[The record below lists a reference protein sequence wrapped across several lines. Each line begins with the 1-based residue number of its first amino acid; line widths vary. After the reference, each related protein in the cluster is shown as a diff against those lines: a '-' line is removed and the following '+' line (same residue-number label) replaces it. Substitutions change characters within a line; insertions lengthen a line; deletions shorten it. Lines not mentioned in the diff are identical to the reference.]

1 MFEFIIDCYKNEKVC
16 DKTVNIYSHALKF
29 VPDCYK
35 TWQIYDKVVFKEPF
49 MLKYFYDRYKTHEMC
64 DKTLD
69 ACFLT
74 LKCIPHWLVVN
85 KLFEKLDGAVFS
97 KLLFILDLWLC
108 VIDISSTQD
117 L

>member
-1 MFEFIIDCYKNEKVC
+1 
-16 DKTVNIYSHALKF
+16 
-29 VPDCYK
+29 
-35 TWQIYDKVVFKEPF
+35 
-49 MLKYFYDRYKTHEMC
+49 MC

-74 LKCIPHWLVVN
+74 LKSIPHWLVVN
-85 KLFEKLDGAVFS
+85 KLLEKLDGAVFS